1 MRTAAS
7 NDAPVWLQPAGQM
20 SAMIEAGHHNSARWY
35 GTPWLN
41 EAVLNV
47 LHKAANRCV
56 GRLLGH
62 AFLHLKQPPFEPL
75 LRFTLSYNDGGLS
88 QSADVLD
95 VRLRRQSRGEFLHV
109 EKELMTVL
117 LTGCA
122 FNLRMIS
129 DK

>member
-20 SAMIEAGHHNSARWY
+20 SAMIEAGHHNSAIWY
-35 GTPWLN
+35 GTPRLN
-41 EAVLNV
+41 EVVLNV

-56 GRLLGH
+56 GRLLCRVC
-62 AFLHLKQPPFEPL
+62 LQPPFEPL
-75 LRFTLSYNDGGLS
+75 LRFTLSIDDRGLS
-88 QSADVLD
+88 QSAEVLD

-122 FNLRMIS
+122 FDFGKIA